1 MVFGDSAFVIMNSF
15 SVHNLHKGFGGR
27 TQMILYSPAEY
38 KTIKLQLCPGS
49 DVLILY
55 GGTYLAL
62 QHLTH
67 QHDEATAPK

>member
-1 MVFGDSAFVIMNSF
+1 
-15 SVHNLHKGFGGR
+15 
-27 TQMILYSPAEY
+27 MILYSPAEY

-62 QHLTH
+62 QHLTQ